1 MSRLR
6 LTYFVFA
13 WLIAA
18 TAAAAAAPDIPASS
32 PVTALQVTPT
42 SLVTRA
48 DPAQQRVDLA
58 IQCTGPIQS
67 CVLRV
72 FSGERQLTEK
82 TLGPLCKGANT
93 LSVLLDEPK
102 QATETRWVLS
112 DGQTTLAESTLTWT
126 PPRHWTLY
134 VLKSAHVDI
143 GLHDSQYKQRYMTD
157 SFLDDAQRL
166 AGETGDWPDASR
178 FRYVVEGLWW
188 WFNYPQDR
196 SEQAANELVS
206 RYVKH
211 GIFDIG
217 ASHSGNHT
225 QVFGVEELCRSSYYR
240 RQLQRRWDLPAE
252 TMLMIDNNGIT
263 WPLVTAYADAGIKNL
278 IFLPNSWNPQT
289 VGGTRIEVGWDS
301 PLPHLFYWEGPD
313 SKSRI
318 LVWANPHYIGTG
330 KYFGIQTCEGRGKVV
345 TTAEEV
351 APKMAKQ
358 LALLESRYP
367 YDVWLVSNYDD
378 NEVPGL
384 GLAELCKKW
393 NAAWRWPEV
402 RTLGDL
408 SEPFRQVESRFGD
421 KIPTLR
427 GDITGGWAQH
437 PLSTPSLL
445 AQKREADRQLPVAE
459 KLATLAR
466 LADPDFVYPT
476 VPLRRAWDGLIC
488 NDEHGYGVSNYK
500 GRPVYDTWMQKR
512 DWIQRAQ
519 ETAKGETARAIKALA
534 AQVPAESQSIL
545 VFNPTLQTR
554 SGIVELDM
562 PDWTVPPCIRYPDD
576 SPAPI
581 EVVGRQVRFE
591 SREIPPLGY
600 ALYRLSDGDLHRIKR
615 EPREEPPTV
624 ENTFYRVSFERDG
637 TIKSIFDKE
646 LQRELIDPSAPH
658 RANQFLYTN
667 DAHKTLSS
675 PSSHGG
681 RHVGYHLETSQLGQT
696 VVAEFDDRL
705 SNAAAEQR
713 VTLPHHEKR
722 IDIENNLWHV
732 RDLASKDRW
741 NRFGYYA
748 FPFDVPGGVFRVGLN
763 GCVARP
769 RDDQTGHGTEAY
781 LAARDWTD
789 VAGDQFGVALVQY
802 DSCLVEC
809 GKIHANKTEFG
820 QPITTSHL
828 YSYVLNDWLYAHA
841 YTTGPSNMNFQF
853 RYSILSHEGGVQD
866 DLVARFAERT
876 LTPLVATVIAGPQKG
891 RLPTA
896 PHSFLSV
903 DASNVELVA
912 LKLSET
918 PGRGVIA
925 RFHETGGKATDKVNV
940 RIGFGEDARLTSCSV
955 MEEDRNVLDEAAVKL
970 APFGFATLRIEG
982 PTPDL
987 PAPAPS
993 VGKCTDKSVALAWSR
1008 VAGAC
1013 QYQVYRGENADFPA
1027 DEFHFL
1033 ATTGEPQYT
1042 DDWLKCG
1049 TAYHYR
1055 VAAVSAD
1062 TSQGHASDAVSA
1074 TTDTQGDSPPA
1085 KVGFFYT
1092 GLITDPRAWR
1102 GDEPNVLYLQWGQN
1116 QEPDLSHYELYRGQ
1130 RHDFSLNDET
1140 FLAKVEP
1147 GPYVVVPYE
1156 DKGLRPNATYF
1167 YRVRAVDRDGHKG
1180 EPSKWCD
1187 GTTRQMLST
1196 SGSRPQ

>member
-1 MSRLR
+1 MIRHLLIAVALVWSI
-6 LTYFVFA
+6 TS
-13 WLIAA
+13 IAA
-18 TAAAAAAPDIPASS
+18 TAADATSSS
-32 PVTALQVTPT
+32 PVTTLQVTPT
-42 SLVTRA
+42 SLVTRD
-48 DPAQQRVDLA
+48 DPPQQRVHLA
-58 IQCTGPIQS
+58 IQCTGPIEA
-67 CVLRV
+67 CALRV
-72 FSGERQLTEK
+72 FSGQRQLAEK
-82 TLGPLCKGANT
+82 TLGPLAQGANT

-102 QATETRWVLS
+102 QGAETRWELA
-112 DGQTTLAESTLTWT
+112 GGETTLAETKLTWT

-157 SFLDDAQRL
+157 GFVDQAQQL
-166 AGETGDWPDASR
+166 AEETADWPDASR

-188 WFNYPQDR
+188 WLNYPQDR
-196 SEQAANELVS
+196 SERAANELVS

-240 RQLQRRWDLPAE
+240 RQLRRRWDLPAE

-263 WPLVTAYADAGIKNL
+263 WPLVTAYADAGIENL
-278 IFLPNSWNPQT
+278 IFLPNSWNPKT

-393 NAAWRWPEV
+393 NAAWRWPEL
-402 RTLGDL
+402 RTVGDL
-408 SEPFRQVESRFGD
+408 TEPFRQVESRFGD

-437 PLSTPSLL
+437 PLSTPSMLEK
-445 AQKREADRQLPVAE
+445 KREADRLLPVAE

-466 LADPDFVYPT
+466 LADPDFIYPT
-476 VPLRRAWDGLIC
+476 LPLRRAWDALIC

-512 DWIQRAQ
+512 DWLQRALG
-519 ETAKGETARAIKALA
+519 TAQKECARALKALA
-534 AQVPAESQSIL
+534 AQVPADALSVV
-545 VFNPTLQTR
+545 VFNPTLMPR
-554 SGIVELDM
+554 SGIVEVVL
-562 PDWTVPPCIRYPDD
+562 PEGLAGRRAVRSPNGTIAPSTVENGRLRFQASEVPP
-576 SPAPI
+576 
-581 EVVGRQVRFE
+581 F
-591 SREIPPLGY
+591 GY
-600 ALYRLSDGDLHRIKR
+600 AVFPLVKTETTSPSVERLSK
-615 EPREEPPTV
+615 PPTV
-624 ENTFYRVSFERDG
+624 ENSFYRVSFAPDG
-637 TIKSIFDKE
+637 SIASISDKQ
-646 LQRELIDPSAPH
+646 LNRQLLDPAAPC
-658 RANQFLYTN
+658 RCNQFVYTR
-667 DAHKTLSS
+667 DAHKTFSS
-675 PSSHGG
+675 PQHA
-681 RHVGYHLETSQLGQT
+681 RFELRTSPLRQT
-696 VVAEFDDRL
+696 VVAWIDDDTTG
-705 SNAAAEQR
+705 AAIEQR
-713 VTLPHHEKR
+713 VTLPIHEKR
-722 IDIENNLWHV
+722 IDIENVLWHV
-732 RDLASKDRW
+732 CDLASEDRW

-748 FPFDVPGGVFRVGLN
+748 FPFHVPGGVFRVGLN

-769 RDDQTGHGTEAY
+769 HDDQTGHGTDAY
-781 LAARDWTD
+781 MAARDWTD
-789 VAGDQFGVALVQY
+789 VGNDQFGVALVQY

-841 YTTGPSNMNFQF
+841 YMTGPSDMSFRF

-876 LTPLVATVIAGPQKG
+876 LTPLVGTVISGPQKG
-891 RLPTA
+891 NLPAA

-903 DASNVELVA
+903 DAANVELLA

-925 RFHETGGKATDKVNV
+925 RFHEMGGKAADKVNV
-940 RIGFGEDARLTSCSV
+940 RIGFSDGARLTSCSI
-955 MEEDRNVLDEAAVKL
+955 MEEDRSALDEAAVKL
-970 APFGFATLRIEG
+970 APFGFATLRIEE
-982 PTPDL
+982 
-987 PAPAPS
+987 PS
-993 VGKCTDKSVALAWSR
+993 EALHVPEPSIGEYTDKSVTLAWAP

-1013 QYQVYRGENADFPA
+1013 QYQVYRGEDADFPA
-1027 DEFHFL
+1027 DDFHFL
-1033 ATTGEPQYT
+1033 AATREPQYT
-1042 DDWLKCG
+1042 DNWLKCG

-1055 VAAVSAD
+1055 VAAVSSD
-1062 TSQGHASDAVSA
+1062 TSQGPASNPVSA
-1074 TTDTQGDSPPA
+1074 TTLAQGDSPPA
-1085 KVGFFYT
+1085 KVGSFYT
-1092 GLITDPRAWR
+1092 GLISDPRAWR
-1102 GDEPNVLYLQWGQN
+1102 GDEPDVLYLQWGQN
-1116 QEPDLSHYELYRGQ
+1116 QEPDLSHYELYRGD
-1130 RHDFSLNDET
+1130 RPDFKLSDDT

-1147 GPYVVVPYE
+1147 GPYVTVPYE
-1156 DKGLRPNATYF
+1156 DKGLKPHTAYY

-1180 EPSKWCD
+1180 VPSDLCH
-1187 GTTRQMLST
+1187 GTTREL
-1196 SGSRPQ
+1196 